1 MYSCVRGVS
10 EPTSPASSLGGT
22 AVGAER
28 ALFCE
33 FGEAT
38 RANKWFQMQCVDIYI
53 LRVHI
58 DIQSLQ
64 VIYVYK
70 VVARIYTLMFIATEK
85 GYSSG
90 LMIHFWM
97 NR

>member
-1 MYSCVRGVS
+1 MELRWELNARCSASSAKQQG
-10 EPTSPASSLGGT
+10 PTSGFRCNVL
-22 AVGAER
+22 
-28 ALFCE
+28 
-33 FGEAT
+33 
-38 RANKWFQMQCVDIYI
+38 IYI
-53 LRVHI
+53 YFLRVHI

>member
-1 MYSCVRGVS
+1 MELRGELNARCS
-10 EPTSPASSLGGT
+10 ASSAKQQWPTSGFRCNIL
-22 AVGAER
+22 
-28 ALFCE
+28 
-33 FGEAT
+33 
-38 RANKWFQMQCVDIYI
+38 IYI

-70 VVARIYTLMFIATEK
+70 VVACIYRLMFIATEK

-90 LMIHFWM
+90 LMIYFWM